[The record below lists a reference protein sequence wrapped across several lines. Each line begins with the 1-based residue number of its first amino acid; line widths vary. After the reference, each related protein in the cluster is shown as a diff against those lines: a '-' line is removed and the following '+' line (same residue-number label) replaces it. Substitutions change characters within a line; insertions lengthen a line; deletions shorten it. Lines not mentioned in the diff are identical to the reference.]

1 MDVKCIHMLCTNILT
16 VYLSEQ
22 VNQPTMDEADQ
33 DICAVNDHDASVS
46 S

>member
-1 MDVKCIHMLCTNILT
+1 MLCTNILT